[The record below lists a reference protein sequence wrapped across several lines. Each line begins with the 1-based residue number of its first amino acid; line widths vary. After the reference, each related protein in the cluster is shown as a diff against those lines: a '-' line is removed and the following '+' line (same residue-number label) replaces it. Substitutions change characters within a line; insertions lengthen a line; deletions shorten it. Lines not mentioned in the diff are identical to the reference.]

1 MAPEP
6 WLAPPDLRAYTGRG
20 VRILVVDSGLVDH
33 PVFEGCTPRTY
44 GLEAG
49 VDVSWTVALEPAKDM
64 YGHGTAVSG
73 LIRMAAPGSDLASL
87 RVLGTDLRAHSPR
100 VLHALRWG
108 IAQGFDLINCSFGS
122 ASLQHLPEYKTLVDL
137 AFVANVWMVAA
148 ANPAGSNPEFP
159 ANFPTV
165 FGVRAGE
172 FRDALALRRVQ
183 GDVVEFEARG
193 MEVQVAWKDGG
204 TRIVSGSSLA
214 APHLCAQLARLRE
227 ARPGLNACEAKAL
240 MYGWAGRALA
250 QE

>member
-1 MAPEP
+1 MAADR
-6 WLAPPDLRAYTGRG
+6 LAPPDLRAFSGRG
-20 VRILVVDSGLVDH
+20 IRILVVDSGLVDH
-33 PVFEGCTPRTY
+33 PLFEGCPPSTF

-49 VDVSWTVALEPAKDM
+49 LDVPWTVAPEPAKDM
-64 YGHGTAVSG
+64 YGHGTAVCG
-73 LIRMAAPGSDLASL
+73 LIRAGAPGAGLASL

-122 ASLQHLPEYKTLVDL
+122 ASLQHLPEYKALVDL
-137 AFVANVWMVAA
+137 AFVANVWLVAA
-148 ANPAGSNPEFP
+148 ANPAGANPEYP

-165 FGVRAGE
+165 FGVRAAE
-172 FRDALALRRVQ
+172 FKDPLALGRVL

-193 MEVQVAWKDGG
+193 IEVQVAWKDGA

-227 ARPGLNACEAKAL
+227 ARPDLNACEAKAM
-240 MYGWAGRALA
+240 MYGWALTSHA
-250 QE
+250 